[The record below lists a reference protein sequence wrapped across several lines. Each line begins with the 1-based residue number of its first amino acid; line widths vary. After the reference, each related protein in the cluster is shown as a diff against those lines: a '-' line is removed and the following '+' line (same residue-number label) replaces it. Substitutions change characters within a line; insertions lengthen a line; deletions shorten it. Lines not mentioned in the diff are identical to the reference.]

1 MRELGVW
8 LGLVLSVLV
17 LLYGGLNLVERSIG
31 EIMGAARRHEAFLIC
46 GDLREGVGVTFAGRT
61 VRLHVSEICVSLKQW
76 LIEINQLLRG
86 IFMR

>member
-31 EIMGAARRHEAFLIC
+31 EIMGAARRPEAFLIC
-46 GDLREGVGVTFAGRT
+46 G
-61 VRLHVSEICVSLKQW
+61 
-76 LIEINQLLRG
+76 
-86 IFMR
+86 